1 MNCYLLHIGNMN
13 YEHFNENAHCIY
25 TIFIES
31 TSRTLFIIRS
41 RSLRIAVWGTHFV
54 HPPKTE
60 IQLNNTRI

>member
-1 MNCYLLHIGNMN
+1 MN

-31 TSRTLFIIRS
+31 TSRTLFIIRPC
-41 RSLRIAVWGTHFV
+41 SLRIALWGRSGKCIHFV
-54 HPPKTE
+54 HLPKTE